1 MNKRVYISLPITGL
15 PDKRVKE
22 KEKQIKKLLKAKGCI
37 PLSPLEVA
45 PEPDKP
51 ISYYMGRDIMA
62 LLECQ
67 AIFFC
72 RGWEKSNGCLLEYHA
87 AQIYGLELMFE
98 EGDEKPLG
106 KLQDLF
112 CHRCSSASLCNRH
125 VGLRGGCQS
134 LLSFTFKVEE
144 ALWNK

>member
-1 MNKRVYISLPITGL
+1 MSKSVYISLPITGFPL
-15 PDKRVKE
+15 TQVKRKAG
-22 KEKQIKKLLKAKGCI
+22 QIKRLLQAKGFI
-37 PLSPLEVA
+37 PLSPLDIA

-62 LLECQ
+62 LMECQ
-67 AIFFC
+67 AVFFC

-87 AQIYGLELMFE
+87 AQIYGLERIFE
-98 EGDEKPLG
+98 EGTEKPLG
-106 KLQDLF
+106 NVQNAF
-112 CHRCSSASLCNRH
+112 CSHCGSASVCNRH
-125 VGLRGGCQS
+125 TQLRGGCQS